1 VAPEPQ
7 SASTSWLGGQPW
19 PVQWLVLV
27 VSSVVLAALLLWL
40 HAPAALMLG
49 PLIAAIVVASNGGKP
64 RLPLSPFVLAQG
76 IVGCLIAKMVP
87 LSIVGDVLGHWFLF
101 SVGVLAVVAISSLL
115 GWLMT
120 RWQVLPGTTALW
132 GTSPGAASVM
142 TIMAESYGADV
153 RLVAFMQYGRV
164 VLVAVVAALVTRL
177 FGVNPAHAP
186 AAIVWFPPV
195 DGLALGETLAL
206 AVIGPLV
213 ARRLNIPAGAFLVP
227 MIAGIVLTHMGWM
240 SIELPTWL
248 LAASYAIVGWNVGLR
263 FSRPLLIH
271 AARALPRI
279 LACILTMIV
288 LCGGVAWLMVL
299 AIGVDPLTAYLATS
313 PGGSDSVAIIAAS
326 SNVDVSFVMA
336 MQTVRMIAVLFIGPV
351 LTKYIV
357 THTNPVPAIS
367 RLKSKDD
374 SHP

>member
-1 VAPEPQ
+1 MAWAALITL
-7 SASTSWLGGQPW
+7 SAG
-19 PVQWLVLV
+19 
-27 VSSVVLAALLLWL
+27 LAALLLWL

-49 PLIAAIVVASNGGKP
+49 PLIAAIVVASNGAKVHM
-64 RLPLSPFVLAQG
+64 PLSPFVLAQG

-87 LSIVGDVLGHWFLF
+87 LSIVGDVLRHWFLF

-164 VLVAVVAALVTRL
+164 VLVAAVAAAVTRA

-186 AAIVWFPPV
+186 AAIVWFPAV
-195 DGLALGETLAL
+195 NWLALGETLAL
-206 AVIGPLV
+206 AVFGPLL

-227 MIAGIVLTHMGWM
+227 MIAGIVLSHLGWM

-248 LAASYAIVGWNVGLR
+248 LAASYAFVGWNVGLR
-263 FSRPLLIH
+263 FSRPLLLH
-271 AARALPRI
+271 VARALPRV
-279 LACILTMIV
+279 LACIVAMIV
-288 LCGGVAWLMVL
+288 MCGGVAWLMVL

-357 THTNPVPAIS
+357 THSNPVPVPHAN
-367 RLKSKDD
+367 KDKTL
-374 SHP
+374 

>member
-1 VAPEPQ
+1 MPR
-7 SASTSWLGGQPW
+7 SAQGAAQWGG
-19 PVQWLVLV
+19 LV
-27 VSSVVLAALLLWL
+27 VLSAALAALLLWV

-49 PLIAAIVVASNGGKP
+49 PLAAAIIVSSYGAKL
-64 RLPLSPFVLAQG
+64 RLPLTPFVLAQG
-76 IVGCLIAKMVP
+76 VVGCLIAKMVP
-87 LSIVGDVLGHWFLF
+87 LSIVGDVLQHWFLF
-101 SVGVLAVVAISSLL
+101 TVGVLAVVAISSTL

-164 VLVAVVAALVTRL
+164 VLVAVVAALVTHV
-177 FGVNPAHAP
+177 FGVSTAHGSAM
-186 AAIVWFPPV
+186 VWFPPINL
-195 DGLALGETLAL
+195 LALGETLAL
-206 AVIGPLV
+206 AIVGPMI
-213 ARRLNIPAGAFLVP
+213 AKRLNIPAGAFLTP
-227 MIAGIVLTHMGWM
+227 MIVGIVLTHLGLM
-240 SIELPTWL
+240 SIELPPWL
-248 LAASYAIVGWNVGLR
+248 LAASYALVGWNVGLR
-263 FSRPLLIH
+263 FSKPLLIH
-271 AARALPRI
+271 AARQLPRI
-279 LACILTMIV
+279 MACILTMIV
-288 LCGGVAWLMVL
+288 LCGGVAWLMVA

-357 THTNPVPAIS
+357 THSNPVPAK
-367 RLKSKDD
+367 REE
-374 SHP
+374 

>member
-1 VAPEPQ
+1 M
-7 SASTSWLGGQPW
+7 SWAA
-19 PVQWLVLV
+19 LVGL
-27 VSSVVLAALLLWL
+27 SVGFAALLLWL

-49 PLIAAIVVASNGGKP
+49 PLLAGIVVASGGGKVRP
-64 RLPLSPFVLAQG
+64 PLAPFVVAQG

-153 RLVAFMQYGRV
+153 RLVALMQYGRV
-164 VLVAVVAALVTRL
+164 VIVAMVAAFVAST
-177 FGVNPAHAP
+177 FGVNPEHHAAP
-186 AAIVWFPPV
+186 IVWFPPV
-195 DGLALGETLAL
+195 DWLALGGTLAL
-206 AVIGPLV
+206 AIVGPLL
-213 ARRLNIPAGAFLVP
+213 ARWLRIPAGAFLVP
-227 MIAGIVLTHMGWM
+227 MIAGIVLTHLGWLK
-240 SIELPTWL
+240 IELPTWL
-248 LAASYAIVGWNVGLR
+248 LAASYAMVGWNVGLR
-263 FSRPLLIH
+263 FTRPLLLH

-279 LACILTMIV
+279 LLCIFAMIV

-299 AIGVDPLTAYLATS
+299 AIHVDPLTAYLATS

-351 LTKYIV
+351 LTRYIV
-357 THTNPVPAIS
+357 MHTNPAPNFDVEKS
-367 RLKSKDD
+367 RPDL
-374 SHP
+374 

>member
-1 VAPEPQ
+1 MAWAALI
-7 SASTSWLGGQPW
+7 SL
-19 PVQWLVLV
+19 
-27 VSSVVLAALLLWL
+27 SVGLAALLLWL

-49 PLIAAIVVASNGGKP
+49 PLLAAIVVASNGGKV
-64 RLPLSPFVLAQG
+64 RMPLTPFVVAQG

-101 SVGVLAVVAISSLL
+101 SVGVLAVVAISTLI

-153 RLVAFMQYGRV
+153 RLVALMQYGRV
-164 VLVAVVAALVTRL
+164 VMVAVIAAFVTRA
-177 FGVNPAHAP
+177 FGASPAHAP

-195 DGLALGETLAL
+195 DWLALGETLAL
-206 AVIGPLV
+206 AVVGPLI

-240 SIELPTWL
+240 SVELPTWL
-248 LAASYAIVGWNVGLR
+248 LAASYAMVGWNVGLR
-263 FSRPLLIH
+263 FTRPLLIH
-271 AARALPRI
+271 AARALPRV
-279 LACILTMIV
+279 LACIFAMIV
-288 LCGGVAWLMVL
+288 MCGGVAWLMVL

-357 THTNPVPAIS
+357 MHTNPAPNFDVE
-367 RLKSKDD
+367 KSDGPP
-374 SHP
+374 S

>member
-1 VAPEPQ
+1 MAP
-7 SASTSWLGGQPW
+7 SIRNWASLITLSIGF
-19 PVQWLVLV
+19 
-27 VSSVVLAALLLWL
+27 AAVLLWL

-49 PLIAAIVVASNGGKP
+49 PLLAGIVVASSGGTVRP
-64 RLPLSPFVLAQG
+64 PLPPFVVAQG

-87 LSIVGDVLGHWFLF
+87 LSIVGDVLQHWFLF

-153 RLVAFMQYGRV
+153 RLVALMQYGRV
-164 VLVAVVAALVTRL
+164 VLVAMVAAVVART
-177 FGVNPAHAP
+177 FGVNPEQHA

-195 DGLALGETLAL
+195 DWTALASTLGLA
-206 AVIGPLV
+206 IFGPLV
-213 ARRLNIPAGAFLVP
+213 ARWLRIPAGAFLVP
-227 MIAGIVLTHMGWM
+227 MVAGIVLIHLGWLK
-240 SIELPTWL
+240 IELPTWL
-248 LAASYAIVGWNVGLR
+248 LAASYAMVGWNVGLR
-263 FSRPLLIH
+263 FSRPLLLH
-271 AARALPRI
+271 AARALPRV
-279 LACILTMIV
+279 LACIFTMIV
-288 LCGGVAWLMVL
+288 MCGGVAWLMVL

-357 THTNPVPAIS
+357 THSNPVPNRDAERS
-367 RLKSKDD
+367 D
-374 SHP
+374 

>member
-1 VAPEPQ
+1 MAWAALI
-7 SASTSWLGGQPW
+7 SL
-19 PVQWLVLV
+19 
-27 VSSVVLAALLLWL
+27 SVGLAALLLWL

-49 PLIAAIVVASNGGKP
+49 PLLAAIVVASNGGKV
-64 RLPLSPFVLAQG
+64 RMPLTPFVVAQG
-76 IVGCLIAKMVP
+76 IVGGLIAKMVP

-101 SVGVLAVVAISSLL
+101 SVGVLAVVAISTLI

-153 RLVAFMQYGRV
+153 RLVALMQYGRV
-164 VLVAVVAALVTRL
+164 VMVAVIAAFVTRA
-177 FGVNPAHAP
+177 FGASPAHAP

-195 DGLALGETLAL
+195 DWLALGETLAL
-206 AVIGPLV
+206 ALVGPLI

-227 MIAGIVLTHMGWM
+227 MIAGIVLTHLGWM
-240 SIELPTWL
+240 SVELPAWL
-248 LAASYAIVGWNVGLR
+248 LAASYAMVGWNVGLR
-263 FSRPLLIH
+263 FTRPLLIH
-271 AARALPRI
+271 AARALPRV
-279 LACILTMIV
+279 LACIFAMIV
-288 LCGGVAWLMVL
+288 MCGGVAWLMVL

-357 THTNPVPAIS
+357 MHTNPAPNFDVE
-367 RLKSKDD
+367 KSDGPP
-374 SHP
+374 S

>member
-1 VAPEPQ
+1 MQQTRSWAALILL
-7 SASTSWLGGQPW
+7 SAG
-19 PVQWLVLV
+19 
-27 VSSVVLAALLLWL
+27 LAALLLWL

-49 PLIAAIVVASNGGKP
+49 PLVAAIVVASNGARL
-64 RLPLSPFVLAQG
+64 RLPLTPFVLAQG

-87 LSIVGDVLGHWFLF
+87 LSIVGDVLSHWFLF
-101 SVGVLAVVAISSLL
+101 TVGVIAVVAISTLL

-164 VLVAVVAALVTRL
+164 VLVAAVAAAVARA
-177 FGVNPAHAP
+177 FGVNPQHAS

-195 DGLALGETLAL
+195 DWLALGETLAL
-206 AVIGPLV
+206 AVLGPLL
-213 ARRLNIPAGAFLVP
+213 ARWLNIPAGAFLVP
-227 MIAGIVLTHMGWM
+227 MIAGIVLSHMGLM
-240 SIELPTWL
+240 AIELPTWL
-248 LAASYAIVGWNVGLR
+248 LAASYAFVGWNVGLR
-263 FSRPLLIH
+263 FSKPLLLH
-271 AARALPRI
+271 VARALPRV
-279 LACILTMIV
+279 LACIFAMIV

-313 PGGSDSVAIIAAS
+313 PGGSDSVAIVAAS

-357 THTNPVPAIS
+357 LHTNPAPNFDIEK
-367 RLKSKDD
+367 RER
-374 SHP
+374 PPP

>member
-1 VAPEPQ
+1 
-7 SASTSWLGGQPW
+7 
-19 PVQWLVLV
+19 
-27 VSSVVLAALLLWL
+27 
-40 HAPAALMLG
+40 MLG
-49 PLIAAIVVASNGGKP
+49 PLLAAIVVASNGGKV
-64 RLPLSPFVLAQG
+64 RMPLTPFVVAQG

-101 SVGVLAVVAISSLL
+101 SVGVLAVVAISTLI

-153 RLVAFMQYGRV
+153 RLVALMQYGRV
-164 VLVAVVAALVTRL
+164 VMVAVIAAFVTRA
-177 FGVNPAHAP
+177 FGASPAHAP

-195 DGLALGETLAL
+195 DWLALGETLAL
-206 AVIGPLV
+206 AVVGPLI

-240 SIELPTWL
+240 SVELPTWL
-248 LAASYAIVGWNVGLR
+248 LAASYAMVGWNVGLR
-263 FSRPLLIH
+263 FTRPLLIH
-271 AARALPRI
+271 AARALPRV
-279 LACILTMIV
+279 LACIFAMIV
-288 LCGGVAWLMVL
+288 MCGGVAWLMVL

-357 THTNPVPAIS
+357 MHTNPAPNFDVE
-367 RLKSKDD
+367 KSDGPP
-374 SHP
+374 S